1 MVIMHIEYAKV
12 EYFTGEIAKYKL
24 LYLETNTAASISDKS
39 RVNATA
45 GKINKYMFVEAISL
59 FRPVPVNNPIS

>member
-1 MVIMHIEYAKV
+1 MHIEYENV
-12 EYFTGEIAKYKL
+12 EYFVGEIAKYKL

-39 RVNATA
+39 RVNTTA
-45 GKINKYMFVEAISL
+45 GKINKYIFVEATNL